1 MASSGAIPYHLVLS
15 GRKVRRRFLFWPGRP
30 DIRVSV
36 ARTLLPPP
44 AVVTS
49 GEIGGLSTPCTF
61 AENSTV
67 RWTSEVSVL
76 ELEATAPRCLGPGS
90 VSLRSVTAEEPE
102 ARERAAG
109 ARTRPRGPTIVSS
122 AEQVSEPDIQEVSLA
137 QRLAVVLSPPLA
149 TCLSGSG
156 PLEWPGELHKFQK
169 EGVAALVNRPVVLL
183 ADEMGLGR
191 TIQAAAA
198 MRILARRG
206 EIERVLVVA
215 PAGVLRNWRHELN
228 RWAPELRVLEV
239 SGPQN
244 ERRWKW
250 KANVHVKLVS
260 YETLRNDIALARG
273 EGASILPWD
282 LVCLDEAQRIKN
294 WDSDISR
301 AARSLWA
308 PRRWAITGTPLEN
321 SLDDV
326 RTILSFLEPSQAGYA
341 SAFAAGDREVR
352 ERLERLQLRRKKS
365 DVLPDLPPKMETE
378 LYVELTPEQR
388 EDYQKLLTGGV
399 IELRDKGESVSV
411 ADVLALITRLK
422 QVCNF
427 SFRTGS
433 SSKLDDVAG
442 RLRAI
447 SEEGHKALIFSQFTS
462 EQYGVRKLADKLSE
476 FRPHIYTGDMSLD
489 DRRRAVD
496 SFQAD
501 PESRVLILSLK
512 AGGLGLN
519 LQAASYVF
527 HFDRWW
533 NPATERQAEDRS
545 HRIGQT
551 RGVNVYKYVCSNT
564 I

>member
-1 MASSGAIPYHLVLS
+1 
-15 GRKVRRRFLFWPGRP
+15 
-30 DIRVSV
+30 
-36 ARTLLPPP
+36 
-44 AVVTS
+44 
-49 GEIGGLSTPCTF
+49 
-61 AENSTV
+61 
-67 RWTSEVSVL
+67 
-76 ELEATAPRCLGPGS
+76 
-90 VSLRSVTAEEPE
+90 
-102 ARERAAG
+102 
-109 ARTRPRGPTIVSS
+109 
-122 AEQVSEPDIQEVSLA
+122 
-137 QRLAVVLSPPLA
+137 
-149 TCLSGSG
+149 
-156 PLEWPGELHKFQK
+156 
-169 EGVAALVNRPVVLL
+169 
-183 ADEMGLGR
+183 
-191 TIQAAAA
+191 
-198 MRILARRG
+198 
-206 EIERVLVVA
+206 ERVLVVA

-551 RGVNVYKYVCSNT
+551 RGVNVYKYVCSN
-564 I
+564 